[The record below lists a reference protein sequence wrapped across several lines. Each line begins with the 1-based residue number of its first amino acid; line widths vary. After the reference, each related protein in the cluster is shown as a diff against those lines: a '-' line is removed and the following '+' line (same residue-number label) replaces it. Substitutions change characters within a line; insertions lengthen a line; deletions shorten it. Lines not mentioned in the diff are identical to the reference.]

1 MRISD
6 VSSDV
11 GSSDLLF
18 YGKNATAG
26 VISINTANPTSTFQA
41 RTRVSYEFN
50 AKQPS
55 VEGFVSGPV
64 TDTLALRLAGRWS
77 KMYGG
82 LVKNAAGTTSFS
94 TNDVATGILTPT
106 TAAPGF
112 SDVPGERELITR
124 FTAVWEPFDGF
135 KQTFKASVNSN
146 HTNNPAWNG
155 VIAACATGK
164 SFLDRVTPCKRDF
177 VIRQNKMPVNL
188 AASFP
193 LADKDGGTFNSYD
206 SYKARKSTSELQ
218 SLMRISYAVFCLK
231 KKKDNILTQ

>member
-112 SDVPGERELITR
+112 RSAERRVGNEGVSTCRSRWSPYHYKKNKTDKHTIEKPTR
-124 FTAVWEPFDGF
+124 
-135 KQTFKASVNSN
+135 N
-146 HTNNPAWNG
+146 
-155 VIAACATGK
+155 
-164 SFLDRVTPCKRDF
+164 
-177 VIRQNKMPVNL
+177 
-188 AASFP
+188 
-193 LADKDGGTFNSYD
+193 
-206 SYKARKSTSELQ
+206 
-218 SLMRISYAVFCLK
+218 
-231 KKKDNILTQ
+231 KKD

>member
-1 MRISD
+1 MAYGMRISD
-6 VSSDV
+6 WSSDV
-11 GSSDLLF
+11 CSSDL
-18 YGKNATAG
+18 
-26 VISINTANPTSTFQA
+26 
-41 RTRVSYEFN
+41 
-50 AKQPS
+50 
-55 VEGFVSGPV
+55 
-64 TDTLALRLAGRWS
+64 
-77 KMYGG
+77 
-82 LVKNAAGTTSFS
+82 
-94 TNDVATGILTPT
+94 T

-177 VIRQNKMPVNL
+177 VISQNQMLVNI

-193 LADKDGGTFNSYD
+193 LADKDGDKYHRSSSKNLN
-206 SYKARKSTSELQ
+206 RTSEPTTNKINVTIIHKYTRNYKQIELNTHKQ
-218 SLMRISYAVFCLK
+218 
-231 KKKDNILTQ
+231 

>member
-1 MRISD
+1 
-6 VSSDV
+6 
-11 GSSDLLF
+11 
-18 YGKNATAG
+18 
-26 VISINTANPTSTFQA
+26 
-41 RTRVSYEFN
+41 
-50 AKQPS
+50 
-55 VEGFVSGPV
+55 
-64 TDTLALRLAGRWS
+64 
-77 KMYGG
+77 MYGG

-177 VIRQNKMPVNL
+177 VIRQNKMPVNI
-188 AASFP
+188 
-193 LADKDGGTFNSYD
+193 
-206 SYKARKSTSELQ
+206 ARSEEHTSELQ
-218 SLMRISYAVFCLK
+218 SLMRISYAVFCLQK
-231 KKKDNILTQ
+231 KNTTTYHH